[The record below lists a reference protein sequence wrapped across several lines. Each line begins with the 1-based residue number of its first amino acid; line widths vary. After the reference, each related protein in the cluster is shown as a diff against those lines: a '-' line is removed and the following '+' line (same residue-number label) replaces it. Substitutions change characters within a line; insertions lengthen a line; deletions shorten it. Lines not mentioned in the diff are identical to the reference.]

1 MNNYKPRK
9 DCSMKHVSSIL
20 VPGCFI
26 LFLTACGGGTTMT
39 MMEESPT
46 LPDQKPSSPTLPDD
60 RTEVIPMIDEVPGK
74 MLGNRPEAAAQAVPS
89 QGSVFQS
96 SETSKGVTRGT
107 FNVEHI
113 DGPQGYKEE
122 TGQLGRYVPF
132 YKFTYSDGSGG
143 KKILDETAW
152 YNNRAKGDNP
162 YSSDGFN
169 FLLEHCAW
177 SDCTNKPQ
185 GLRHPPYWSSWDLE
199 RNEDG
204 SSTIVRY
211 FADFEL
217 SPEDNPDTNY
227 MIFGYWLHVPED
239 AVYENDVI
247 VGVFADGGDPF
258 DRERLN
264 FLTGTA
270 RYIGD
275 AAGFYRER
283 QVGGDADG
291 TNLFSTH
298 FAGKATLTANFDGAG
313 SGHISGEITNLTIP
327 SDKVPATS
335 FILERTSLDDFMT
348 GNTQAEV
355 AALGVTDW
363 EGKWGAQFYGNGPCV
378 DICSPSSIA
387 GTFGA
392 TSRISDGEN
401 SALSKDRTILG
412 AFGAY
417 LQE

>member
-1 MNNYKPRK
+1 MNGR
-9 DCSMKHVSSIL
+9 SMLPIL
-20 VPGCFI
+20 VLGCFV
-26 LFLTACGGGTTMT
+26 LLVTACGGGGTMT
-39 MMEESPT
+39 PT
-46 LPDQKPSSPTLPDD
+46 VVIDQKPQSPTLPDD
-60 RTEVIPMIDEVPGK
+60 LTEVIPMPDEVPGE
-74 MLGNRPEAAAQAVPS
+74 MLGNRPEVAAQAVPS

-96 SETSKGVTRGT
+96 SETSNGVTRGT

-113 DGPQGYKEE
+113 DGPQDYKEG

-132 YKFTYSDGSGG
+132 YKFTYNDGNGG

-152 YNNRAKGDNP
+152 YNNQGKDENP
-162 YSSDGFN
+162 YTSDGFN
-169 FLLEHCAW
+169 FRLENCPW

-185 GLRHPPYWSSWDLE
+185 GLRHSPYWSNWDLVK

-204 SSTIVRY
+204 SGSIVRY

-217 SPEDNPDTNY
+217 SPEDSPDTNY

-239 AVYENDVI
+239 AVYENDAI

-258 DRERLN
+258 DRESLN
-264 FLTGTA
+264 SLTGTA

-291 TNLFSTH
+291 TDLFSTH
-298 FAGKATLTANFDGAG
+298 FAGKATLTANFDVAD

-327 SDKVPATS
+327 SNRVPATS

-348 GNTQAEV
+348 GNTQAE
-355 AALGVTDW
+355 AEALGATDW

-378 DICSPSSIA
+378 DICYPSSIA

-392 TSRISDGEN
+392 TSRVSDGEAN
-401 SALSKDRTILG
+401 SLSKDRTMLG

>member
-1 MNNYKPRK
+1 MN
-9 DCSMKHVSSIL
+9 DQSMLPIFML
-20 VPGCFI
+20 LGCFV
-26 LFLTACGGGTTMT
+26 LLVTGCGGGSTMT
-39 MMEESPT
+39 PDRT
-46 LPDQKPSSPTLPDD
+46 VVIDQKPQSPTLPDD
-60 RTEVIPMIDEVPGK
+60 LTKVIPMADEAPGE

-96 SETSKGVTRGT
+96 SETSNGVTRGT

-113 DGPQGYKEE
+113 GAPQDWQPGSYIP
-122 TGQLGRYVPF
+122 L
-132 YKFTYSDGSGG
+132 YKFTYDDGNGG
-143 KKILDETAW
+143 KRILDETAAFV
-152 YNNRAKGDNP
+152 NIPQGGGENP
-162 YSSDGFN
+162 YSGSVLIP
-169 FLLEHCAW
+169 LLEHCVW

-185 GLRHPPYWSSWDLE
+185 GLRHPPYWSSFNLE
-199 RNEDG
+199 RNENG
-204 SSTIVRY
+204 SSTMVKY
-211 FADFEL
+211 FADFEE
-217 SPEDNPDTNY
+217 SPEDNPDADY
-227 MIFGYWLHVPED
+227 MVFGYWLHVPED
-239 AVYENDVI
+239 AVYENDTI

-264 FLTGTA
+264 SLTGTA

-275 AAGFYRER
+275 TAGFYRER

-298 FAGKATLTANFDGAG
+298 FTGKATLTANFDGAG

-327 SDKVPATS
+327 LRQGVSATS

-348 GNTQAEV
+348 GNTQAE
-355 AALGVTDW
+355 AEALGATDW
-363 EGKWGAQFYGNGPCV
+363 EGKWGGQFYGNGTCV

-401 SALSKDRTILG
+401 GALSKDRTMLG

>member
-1 MNNYKPRK
+1 MNGR
-9 DCSMKHVSSIL
+9 SLLFTLML
-20 VPGCFI
+20 GCFV
-26 LFLTACGGGTTMT
+26 LLVVTACGGGGGGPMT
-39 MMEESPT
+39 PT
-46 LPDQKPSSPTLPDD
+46 VVIDQKPQSPLIPDD
-60 RTEVIPMIDEVPGK
+60 LTEVIPMADEAPGE

-96 SETSKGVTRGT
+96 SETSNGVTRGT
-107 FNVEHI
+107 FSVEHI
-113 DGPQGYKEE
+113 DGPQVYKEE
-122 TGQLGRYVPF
+122 TGQLGQYIPF
-132 YKFTYSDGSGG
+132 YKFTYNDGIGG

-152 YNNRAKGDNP
+152 HNNQGKDENP
-162 YSSDGFN
+162 YISEGFN
-169 FLLEHCAW
+169 FPLEHCPW

-185 GLRHPPYWSSWDLE
+185 GLRHSPIWSHWDLVK

-204 SSTIVRY
+204 SGSIVRY
-211 FADFEL
+211 FSDFEL
-217 SPEDNPDTNY
+217 SPEDSPDTDY

-239 AVYENDVI
+239 AVYENDAV

-258 DRERLN
+258 DRENLTS
-264 FLTGTA
+264 LTGTA

-291 TNLFSTH
+291 SQLFSVH
-298 FAGKATLTANFDGAG
+298 FSGKATLTANFDGAD

-327 SDKVPATS
+327 PDRVPATS

-348 GNTQAEV
+348 GNIQAE
-355 AALGVTDW
+355 ALGATDW

-378 DICSPSSIA
+378 DSCYPSSIA

-392 TSRISDGEN
+392 TSRVSDGEN
-401 SALSKDRTILG
+401 SALSKDRTMLG
-412 AFGAY
+412 AFGTY